1 MKKIYV
7 LIDDDELVRM
17 TWKFKAGA
25 AGEELHSFASSKE
38 FFEQA
43 DNLPKDAVIN
53 IDSNLGEDKKGEEIA
68 LDIHKLG
75 FSEIHLA
82 TGSETEDLK
91 YDQTVIKSVRGKEPP
106 F

>member
-1 MKKIYV
+1 MKKIYI

-17 TWKFKAGA
+17 TWKFKARA
-25 AGEELHSFASSKE
+25 AGVEFHSFSSSKD

-43 DNLPKDAVIN
+43 ANLPRDAVIN
-53 IDSNLGEDKKGEEIA
+53 IDSKLGEDKKGEEIA

-75 FSEIHLA
+75 FNEIHLA
-82 TGSETEDLK
+82 TGREGKDLK
-91 YDQTVIKSVRGKEPP
+91 YDHAVIKSVRGKEPP